1 MGGAVSANMSRIT
14 LPHRRRLAPAGRT
27 FAPLCLSLMLAWPLA
42 GHAGVALLQP
52 PRVIDGNQ
60 PLTLTLVVSADD
72 ATRRYRIPDTLE
84 VTASGDLQAPV
95 RLVLWREVSG
105 PAVVNL
111 RRGEHRAIRYTVT
124 LPPALR
130 GQVRLDATGIDAA
143 PVVVTLNRLPQ
154 PGESA
159 TTTPPVAAKPPAP
172 PADTAEAAAVP
183 VTPVTTASAA
193 APAPADLRDSAR
205 LSFHDPMYFMVGGHG
220 GANAKFQ
227 LSFKYR
233 IFEGEDPASK
243 SLFDNLYVGYTQF
256 SLWDLSEQSKPFRD
270 TNYRPSLFYYLSDT
284 GVRNSVISRLSL
296 ATGFE
301 HESNGRDA
309 GESRSIN
316 TVFIKPTF
324 YFGDQNDW
332 HWRVTPKA
340 YAYVEKS
347 ENPDI
352 AHYRGYMDL
361 GIAYGRPDS
370 WEFSATLRKGTRKW
384 YGSVDAQV
392 TYPMARVLPGTAG
405 YLVAG
410 YFVGYGESL
419 LDYNHK
425 LPWQFRI
432 GYALTR

>member
-1 MGGAVSANMSRIT
+1 MPPTA
-14 LPHRRRLAPAGRT
+14 LFRRQRLAPARRAV
-27 FAPLCLSLMLAWPLA
+27 APLCLSLLLAWPLA

-52 PRVIDGNQ
+52 PRVIDANQ
-60 PLTLTLVVSADD
+60 PLTLTLVVSADNT
-72 ATRRYRIPDTLE
+72 TRRYRIPDTLE

-111 RRGEHRAIRYTVT
+111 RRGEHRAIHYTVT
-124 LPPALR
+124 LPPVLR

-143 PVVVTLNRLPQ
+143 PVLVTLNRLPQ
-154 PGESA
+154 LGETATAAPPLAGQAPAADSTESA
-159 TTTPPVAAKPPAP
+159 ESAP
-172 PADTAEAAAVP
+172 VP
-183 VTPVTTASAA
+183 VTPVTTAEAA
-193 APAPADLRDSAR
+193 TLAPADIRDSAR
-205 LSFHDPMYFMVGGHG
+205 LSFHDPMYFMVGAHD

-227 LSFKYR
+227 FSFKYR

-243 SLFDNLYVGYTQF
+243 SLFDNLYFSYTQF
-256 SLWDLSEQSKPFRD
+256 SLWDLSEDSAPFRD

-284 GVRNSVISRLSL
+284 GVRNNVISRLSL
-296 ATGFE
+296 AAGLE
-301 HESNGRDA
+301 HESNGRSGLD
-309 GESRSIN
+309 SRSIN
-316 TVFIKPTF
+316 TAFIKPTF

-332 HWRVTPKA
+332 HWRVAPKL
-340 YAYVEKS
+340 YAYVEKAD
-347 ENPDI
+347 NPDI

-384 YGSVDAQV
+384 YGSVDAQL
-392 TYPMARVLPGTAG
+392 TYPMARLIPGTAG
-405 YLVAG
+405 YLMAG

>member
-1 MGGAVSANMSRIT
+1 MPPTAFFSRQ
-14 LPHRRRLAPAGRT
+14 RLAPASRAV
-27 FAPLCLSLMLAWPLA
+27 APLCLSLMLAWPLA

-60 PLTLTLVVSADD
+60 PLTLTLVVSADNT
-72 ATRRYRIPDTLE
+72 TRRYRIPDTLE
-84 VTASGDLQAPV
+84 VTASGDLLAPV

-111 RRGEHRAIRYTVT
+111 RRGEHRAIRYTVA
-124 LPPALR
+124 LPPVLR

-143 PVVVTLNRLPQ
+143 PVLVTLNRLPQ
-154 PGESA
+154 PGEAA
-159 TTTPPVAAKPPAP
+159 TSTPPVASQAPAAVVDSP
-172 PADTAEAAAVP
+172 ESADSAPVPVTGITTAEA
-183 VTPVTTASAA
+183 T

-205 LSFHDPMYFMVGGHG
+205 LSFHDPMYFMVGAHG

-227 LSFKYR
+227 FSFKYR

-243 SLFDNLYVGYTQF
+243 RLFDNLYFSYTQF
-256 SLWDLSEQSKPFRD
+256 SLWDLNEDSAPFRD

-284 GVRNSVISRLSL
+284 GVRNSVISRMSL
-296 ATGFE
+296 ATGLE
-301 HESNGRDA
+301 HESNGRN
-309 GESRSIN
+309 GVESRSIN
-316 TVFIKPTF
+316 TVFVKPTF

-332 HWRVTPKA
+332 HWRVAPKL
-340 YAYVEKS
+340 YAYVEKAD
-347 ENPDI
+347 NPDI
-352 AHYRGYMDL
+352 AHYRGFMDL

-384 YGSVDAQV
+384 YGSVDAQL
-392 TYPMARVLPGTAG
+392 TYPMARLIPGTAG
-405 YLVAG
+405 YLMAG

>member
-1 MGGAVSANMSRIT
+1 MSRIT
-14 LPHRRRLAPAGRT
+14 LSRGRRLAPARHAL
-27 FAPLCLSLMLAWPLA
+27 APIFLTLTLAWPLA

-52 PRVIDGNQ
+52 ARVIDGNK

-72 ATRRYRIPDTLE
+72 GTRRYRIPDTLE
-84 VTASGDLQAPV
+84 VTASGDLQAPM

-111 RRGEHRAIRYTVT
+111 RRGEHRAIRYTVA
-124 LPPALR
+124 LPPGLR

-143 PVVVTLNRLPQ
+143 PVLVTLNRLPQ

-159 TTTPPVAAKPPAP
+159 TAAPAVAARPSAP
-172 PADTAEAAAVP
+172 PAETAGTTEGTEAAAVP
-183 VTPVTTASAA
+183 VTPVTTATAS

-256 SLWDLSEQSKPFRD
+256 SIWDWSEQSKPFRD

-284 GVRNSVISRLSL
+284 GVRNSVISRLSI
-296 ATGFE
+296 ATGLE
-301 HESNGRDA
+301 HESNGRDH

-316 TVFIKPTF
+316 TAFIKPTF

-332 HWRVTPKA
+332 HWRVAPKV

-347 ENPDI
+347 DNRDI
-352 AHYRGYMDL
+352 AHYRGFMDL

-392 TYPMARVLPGTAG
+392 SYPMARLLPGTAG

-410 YFVGYGESL
+410 YFAGYGESL

-425 LPWQFRI
+425 MPWQFRL

>member
-1 MGGAVSANMSRIT
+1 MPPTAFSLR
-14 LPHRRRLAPAGRT
+14 PRLAPVSRAV
-27 FAPLCLSLMLAWPLA
+27 APLCLSLMLAWPLA

-60 PLTLTLVVSADD
+60 PLTLTLVVSADTT
-72 ATRRYRIPDTLE
+72 TRRYRIPDTLE
-84 VTASGDLQAPV
+84 VTASGEMQAPV

-111 RRGEHRAIRYTVT
+111 RRGEHRAIRYTVA
-124 LPPALR
+124 LPPVLR

-143 PVVVTLNRLPQ
+143 PVLVTLNRLPQ
-154 PGESA
+154 PGEAA
-159 TTTPPVAAKPPAP
+159 TSTPSVASQAPAAVENP
-172 PADTAEAAAVP
+172 DAADSVPVP
-183 VTPVTTASAA
+183 VTGITTAQAA

-205 LSFHDPMYFMVGGHG
+205 LSFHDPMYFMVGANG

-227 LSFKYR
+227 FSFKYR

-243 SLFDNLYVGYTQF
+243 RLFDNLYFSYTQF
-256 SLWDLSEQSKPFRD
+256 SLWDLSEDSAPFRD

-284 GVRNSVISRLSL
+284 GVHNNVISRLSL
-296 ATGFE
+296 AAGLE
-301 HESNGRDA
+301 HESNGRN
-309 GESRSIN
+309 GVESRSIN
-316 TVFIKPTF
+316 TVFVKPTF

-332 HWRVTPKA
+332 HWRVAPKL
-340 YAYVEKS
+340 YAYVEKAD
-347 ENPDI
+347 NPDI
-352 AHYRGYMDL
+352 AHYRGFMDL

-384 YGSVDAQV
+384 YGSVDAQL
-392 TYPMARVLPGTAG
+392 TYPMARLIPGTAG
-405 YLVAG
+405 YLMAG

>member
-1 MGGAVSANMSRIT
+1 MPRNALFPRQ
-14 LPHRRRLAPAGRT
+14 RLAPASRAV
-27 FAPLCLSLMLAWPLA
+27 APLCLSLMLAWPLA

-60 PLTLTLVVSADD
+60 PLTLTLVVSADNT
-72 ATRRYRIPDTLE
+72 TRRYRIPDTLE
-84 VTASGDLQAPV
+84 VTASGDLLAPV

-111 RRGEHRAIRYTVT
+111 RRGEHRAIRYTVA
-124 LPPALR
+124 LPPVLR
-130 GQVRLDATGIDAA
+130 GHVRLDATGIDAA
-143 PVVVTLNRLPQ
+143 PVLVTLNRLPQ
-154 PGESA
+154 PGETA
-159 TTTPPVAAKPPAP
+159 TSTPPVASQAPATVDSAES
-172 PADTAEAAAVP
+172 ADSAPVPVTGITTAEA
-183 VTPVTTASAA
+183 T

-205 LSFHDPMYFMVGGHG
+205 LSFHDPMYFLAGAHG

-227 LSFKYR
+227 FSFKYR

-243 SLFDNLYVGYTQF
+243 RLFDNLYFSYTQF
-256 SLWDLSEQSKPFRD
+256 SLWDLSEDSAPFRD

-284 GVRNSVISRLSL
+284 GVRNSVISRMSL
-296 ATGFE
+296 ATGLE
-301 HESNGRDA
+301 HESNGRN
-309 GESRSIN
+309 GVESRSIN
-316 TVFIKPTF
+316 TVFVKPTF

-332 HWRVTPKA
+332 HWRVAPKL
-340 YAYVEKS
+340 YAYVEKAD
-347 ENPDI
+347 NPDI
-352 AHYRGYMDL
+352 AHYRGFMDL

-370 WEFSATLRKGTRKW
+370 WELSATLRKGTRKW
-384 YGSVDAQV
+384 YGSVDAQL
-392 TYPMARVLPGTAG
+392 TYPMARLIPGTAG
-405 YLVAG
+405 YLMAG

>member
-1 MGGAVSANMSRIT
+1 MSRVT
-14 LPHRRRLAPAGRT
+14 PPRRRGLASASRVV
-27 FAPLCLSLMLAWPLA
+27 APLCLSLSFSLALAWPLA
-42 GHAGVALLQP
+42 AHAGVALLQP

-60 PLTLTLVVSADD
+60 PLVLTLVVSADG

-84 VTASGDLQAPV
+84 VTASSEMQAPV

-105 PAVVNL
+105 PAMVSL
-111 RRGEHRAIRYTVT
+111 RRGEHRAIRYTAT
-124 LPPALR
+124 LPPQLR

-143 PVVVTLNRLPQ
+143 PVLVTLNRLPQ
-154 PGESA
+154 PGEAATAA
-159 TTTPPVAAKPPAP
+159 TTSPPAVAATPAP
-172 PADTAEAAAVP
+172 AGEGAEAAPVP
-183 VTPVTTASAA
+183 VTPVTSASAI

-205 LSFHDPMYFMVGGHG
+205 LSFYDPMFFTVGAHD

-227 LSFKYR
+227 FSFKYR

-243 SLFDNLYVGYTQF
+243 SLFDNLYLGYTQF

-284 GVRNSVISRLSL
+284 GVRNRAVSRLSL
-296 ATGFE
+296 AAGVE
-301 HESNGRDA
+301 HESNGRS
-309 GESRSIN
+309 GSESRSIN
-316 TVFIKPTF
+316 TVFVKPTF

-332 HWRVTPKA
+332 HWRVAPKL
-340 YAYVEKS
+340 YAYVEKGD
-347 ENPDI
+347 NPDI

-384 YGSVDAQV
+384 YGSVDAQL
-392 TYPMARVLPGTAG
+392 TYPLARLLPGTAG
-405 YLVAG
+405 YLMAG

-432 GYALTR
+432 GYALSR

>member
-1 MGGAVSANMSRIT
+1 MPRPALFFR
-14 LPHRRRLAPAGRT
+14 PRLAPASRAV
-27 FAPLCLSLMLAWPLA
+27 APLGLSLMLAWPLA
-42 GHAGVALLQP
+42 SHAGVALLQP

-60 PLTLTLVVSADD
+60 PLTLTLVVSADNT
-72 ATRRYRIPDTLE
+72 TRRYRIPDTLE

-111 RRGEHRAIRYTVT
+111 RRGEHRAIRYTVA
-124 LPPALR
+124 LPPVLR

-143 PVVVTLNRLPQ
+143 PVLVTLNRLPQ
-154 PGESA
+154 PGEAATSA
-159 TTTPPVAAKPPAP
+159 PATAGQAPAA
-172 PADTAEAAAVP
+172 DHIEAAEGAPVP
-183 VTPVTTASAA
+183 VTPVTTADAA
-193 APAPADLRDSAR
+193 PPAPADLRDRAR
-205 LSFHDPMYFMVGGHG
+205 LSFHDPMYFMVGANG

-227 LSFKYR
+227 FSFKYR
-233 IFEGEDPASK
+233 LFEGEDPTSK
-243 SLFDNLYVGYTQF
+243 RLFDNLYVGYTQF

-284 GVRNSVISRLSL
+284 GVRNNVISRLSL
-296 ATGFE
+296 AAGLE
-301 HESNGRDA
+301 HESNGRDG

-316 TVFIKPTF
+316 TVFVKPTF

-332 HWRVTPKA
+332 HWRVAPKL

-347 ENPDI
+347 DNPDI
-352 AHYRGYMDL
+352 AHYRGFMDL

-370 WEFSATLRKGTRKW
+370 WELSATLRKGTRKW
-384 YGSVDAQV
+384 YGSVDAQL
-392 TYPMARVLPGTAG
+392 TYPMARLIPGTAG
-405 YLVAG
+405 YLMAG

-432 GYALTR
+432 GYSLSR